1 MSDATLSLLVLAGC
15 VGLFIWNRLSVGVVA
30 ILTALALYATGL
42 VTATEAVAGFG
53 DPVVVFI
60 ASLFVL
66 SEGLESSGVTAWAG
80 QQLITRAGTARNRL
94 LIALMGLSAVMAAL
108 VTPNGAAA
116 ALLPVVVLAS
126 RRSKQ
131 STSQML
137 MPLAFAASAGALL
150 VLSGSTVNVIVSD
163 ALFEATGERFGF
175 FEFGLI
181 GLPLV
186 LVDHR
191 GLGPRRPP
199 APARPVADV
208 AARRLLRARRHPG
221 RALQPRRGLLP
232 ARGPAGV
239 RRRRQPARAGRGARR
254 RGAHRGAAVHRV
266 RRPARTT
273 SLGVGDVVVVTGESD
288 GITSLVDRHGFAVAT
303 TPLTRGTREAL
314 LGREV
319 GVAELVVRP
328 RSRVIGEV
336 VFAGLVRSGVT
347 VLGVRRL
354 GKDRGGDHLALAEG
368 DSLLVHGPWPYVEAF
383 AADDDVLIVDSPEL
397 VRRQTVALGPKAWR
411 AIAVLVGTVALL
423 ATGVVPPA
431 IAGLDRRDRD
441 GDDRGRRRP
450 AGLPGG
456 LLADRRAR
464 RRAHPAVGRDRL
476 VRRRGP
482 GGRLAGRHRRRRQ
495 PAGGPRRDLR
505 AHRRCSVRWSATP
518 RPCSSSRPSRWPWR
532 NESGV
537 ALAPVLMLVAVAG
550 AASFLTPIATP
561 ANMMVMGA
569 GGYRFSDYWKL
580 GLATTLAWF
589 VVAVLLIPVIW
600 PT

>member
-186 LVDHR
+186 LVTVAVSVLLGRRLLPDRSPTSLPADYSAHVETLVEHYSLDVGFFR
-191 GLGPRRPP
+191 LAVQQGSDVVGSRREQVEVPDGVVLIGVQRAPGPRR
-199 APARPVADV
+199 R
-208 AARRLLRARRHPG
+208 
-221 RALQPRRGLLP
+221 
-232 ARGPAGV
+232 
-239 RRRRQPARAGRGARR
+239 
-254 RGAHRGAAVHRV
+254 
-266 RRPARTT
+266 RTT
-273 SLGVGDVVVVTGESD
+273 CSPSVT
-288 GITSLVDRHGFAVAT
+288 
-303 TPLTRGTREAL
+303 
-314 LGREV
+314 
-319 GVAELVVRP
+319 
-328 RSRVIGEV
+328 
-336 VFAGLVRSGVT
+336 
-347 VLGVRRL
+347 
-354 GKDRGGDHLALAEG
+354 
-368 DSLLVHGPWPYVEAF
+368 
-383 AADDDVLIVDSPEL
+383 
-397 VRRQTVALGPKAWR
+397 
-411 AIAVLVGTVALL
+411 
-423 ATGVVPPA
+423 
-431 IAGLDRRDRD
+431 
-441 GDDRGRRRP
+441 
-450 AGLPGG
+450 
-456 LLADRRAR
+456 
-464 RRAHPAVGRDRL
+464 
-476 VRRRGP
+476 
-482 GGRLAGRHRRRRQ
+482 
-495 PAGGPRRDLR
+495 
-505 AHRRCSVRWSATP
+505 
-518 RPCSSSRPSRWPWR
+518 SSW
-532 NESGV
+532 
-537 ALAPVLMLVAVAG
+537 
-550 AASFLTPIATP
+550 
-561 ANMMVMGA
+561 
-569 GGYRFSDYWKL
+569 
-580 GLATTLAWF
+580 
-589 VVAVLLIPVIW
+589 
-600 PT
+600 